1 MTSGRLGTLP
11 PKIYQLPT
19 GWLGGPRRL
28 TGLTVSG
35 VDETL
40 LVEERGRLLEFSY
53 TDMLCYAGPYSP
65 AGVANAFKVM
75 QRAFAALSPN
85 QPPQRRSV
93 VIRTAFQGPGA
104 RDGFEAVTRAVTDGR
119 YTVEPALARPGRG
132 RLLRSFVFQISIA
145 GRTATLLLR
154 PGFVTAEFIDLAGK
168 SDRSQ
173 TEEAHLDQLKTE
185 LARRVLAAPA
195 EDVYDM
201 AEQSHP

>member
-1 MTSGRLGTLP
+1 MVGRP
-11 PKIYQLPT
+11 EVPARAYSQ
-19 GWLGGPRRL
+19 R
-28 TGLTVSG
+28 
-35 VDETL
+35 VDETI
-40 LVEERGRLLEFSY
+40 LVEECGQLLEFSY

-119 YTVEPALARPGRG
+119 YTVDLALTRPDRG
-132 RLLRSFVFQISIA
+132 RLLRSFVFQVSIA
-145 GRTATLLLR
+145 GRVATLLLR

-168 SDRSQ
+168 SDRTP
-173 TEEAHLDQLKTE
+173 TEESRLDQLKAE
-185 LARRVLAAPA
+185 LAQQVLAAPA
-195 EDVYDM
+195 EDVYDL
-201 AEQSHP
+201 AD

>member
-1 MTSGRLGTLP
+1 MTSGGIRTVP

-19 GWLGGPRRL
+19 GWLGALGCPP
-28 TGLTVSG
+28 GLTVSDM
-35 VDETL
+35 DETL
-40 LVEERGRLLEFSY
+40 LVTERGQLLEFSY

-93 VIRTAFQGPGA
+93 VIRTAFRGPGA

-119 YTVEPALARPGRG
+119 YTVDLALTRPDRG
-132 RLLRSFVFQISIA
+132 RLLRSFVFQLSIA
-145 GRTATLLLR
+145 GRAATLLLR

-168 SDRSQ
+168 FGRSPA
-173 TEEAHLDQLKTE
+173 EEANLDQLKAE
-185 LARRVLAAPA
+185 LAERILAAPA
-195 EDVYDM
+195 EDVYDV
-201 AEQSHP
+201 AE

>member
-1 MTSGRLGTLP
+1 MVGR
-11 PKIYQLPT
+11 PKVPI
-19 GWLGGPRRL
+19 R
-28 TGLTVSG
+28 LTVSD

-40 LVEERGRLLEFSY
+40 LVQERGQLLEFSY

-119 YTVEPALARPGRG
+119 YTVDLALTRPGRG
-132 RLLRSFVFQISIA
+132 RLLQSFVFQISIA
-145 GRTATLLLR
+145 GRAATLLLR
-154 PGFVTAEFIDLAGK
+154 PGFVTAEFIDLAGR

-173 TEEAHLDQLKTE
+173 AEEAKLDQLKAE
-185 LARRVLAAPA
+185 LAERILAAPA
-195 EDVYDM
+195 EDVYDI
-201 AEQSHP
+201 AE

>member
-1 MTSGRLGTLP
+1 MP

-19 GWLGGPRRL
+19 GWLGAPRCLPGPK
-28 TGLTVSG
+28 VSD

-40 LVEERGRLLEFSY
+40 LVTERGQLLEFSY

-65 AGVANAFKVM
+65 AGVANAFKVL
-75 QRAFAALSPN
+75 QRAFAVLSPN

-119 YTVEPALARPGRG
+119 YTVDLALTRPDRG

-145 GRTATLLLR
+145 GRAATLLLR
-154 PGFVTAEFIDLAGK
+154 PGFVTAEFIDLAGNAE
-168 SDRSQ
+168 RSQ
-173 TEEAHLDQLKTE
+173 TADAHLDQLKAQ
-185 LARRVLAAPA
+185 LAEQILAAPA
-195 EDVYDM
+195 EDVYDV
-201 AEQSHP
+201 AE